1 VLSSFGA
8 VRSELRKLRRD
19 LQAYR
24 ADSSR
29 VSPSYEE
36 QKIEQ
41 RIVELSFCEEVMWRQ
56 RARVQWLKEG
66 DKNTKFFHQKASN
79 RKKKNCIT
87 RLVKDD
93 GTVCDNS
100 PALEQHAK
108 EFFVDL
114 YQAEAVIGI
123 EEVLSHVPC
132 KVTGEMNE
140 ILNAP
145 YSGKEVKEAL
155 FQMFPTKA
163 PMGTQLISSRN
174 IGTYVVRRSLTL

>member
-1 VLSSFGA
+1 
-8 VRSELRKLRRD
+8 
-19 LQAYR
+19 
-24 ADSSR
+24 
-29 VSPSYEE
+29 
-36 QKIEQ
+36 
-41 RIVELSFCEEVMWRQ
+41 
-56 RARVQWLKEG
+56 
-66 DKNTKFFHQKASN
+66 
-79 RKKKNCIT
+79 
-87 RLVKDD
+87 
-93 GTVCDNS
+93 
-100 PALEQHAK
+100 
-108 EFFVDL
+108 
-114 YQAEAVIGI
+114 VIGV